1 MINTAA
7 LSALKGTHN
16 SVKIITSKQ
25 GSPFNET
32 KKNKAALLELGIDV
46 DKMVK
51 VTTFNCFAGS
61 DIDYKELYK
70 ERAGEEKESRQINTN
85 NTWVEG
91 LEGILMTN
99 STTGNKLVRIYT
111 DNNHRAKSSYYIEKD
126 GKMVEFTDYKEKYAE
141 YLKKPRVVNEK
152 ADGLCPMSITLE
164 TIDSIEVDGKK
175 VTL

>member
-16 SVKIITSKQ
+16 SVKIITTKK

-51 VTTFNCFAGS
+51 VTTYNCFAGS
-61 DIDYKELYK
+61 DINFKELYE
-70 ERAGEEKESRQINTN
+70 ERAGEKKKSRPINTN

-91 LEGILMTN
+91 LEGILMVN
-99 STTGNKLVRIYT
+99 GTTGSNLLRIYT
-111 DNNHRAKSSYYIEKD
+111 DDSTSSKTTYIYKGEIFD
-126 GKMVEFTDYKEKYAE
+126 DYKTKYAE
-141 YLKKPRVVNEK
+141 FLKVRKHVNEK
-152 ADGLCPMSITLE
+152 ANGLRPMTLTLE
-164 TIDSIEVDGKK
+164 TITSIEVDGNK
-175 VTL
+175 VQI

>member
-16 SVKIITSKQ
+16 TVKIITTKQ

-61 DIDYKELYK
+61 DIDYKALYE
-70 ERAGEEKESRQINTN
+70 ERAGEKKESRLINTN

-99 STTGNKLVRIYT
+99 ATTGNKLLRIYT
-111 DNNHRAKSSYYIEKD
+111 DNDHKAKSIYIYEGQIFD
-126 GKMVEFTDYKEKYAE
+126 DYKEKYAE
-141 YLKKPRVVNEK
+141 YLKKPRNINEK
-152 ADGLCPMSITLE
+152 AEGLCPMSLTIE
-164 TIDSIEVDGKK
+164 TITSIEVDGNKIQ
-175 VTL
+175 L

>member
-16 SVKIITSKQ
+16 SVKIITTKQ

-51 VTTFNCFAGS
+51 VTTFDCFAGS

-70 ERAGEEKESRQINTN
+70 ERAGEEKESRPINTN

-111 DNNHRAKSSYYIEKD
+111 DNAHRAKSVYIYNGEIFD
-126 GKMVEFTDYKEKYAE
+126 DYKEKYAE

-164 TIDSIEVDGKK
+164 TITSIEVDGKK
-175 VTL
+175 VQL